1 MAPMLR
7 ITERHRCC
15 VSLSDIVSLNGTAS
29 VIRCRSVMPEHATQ
43 KVCDTPRVGVRATD
57 GQTRKATRPLRRQAR
72 RPLSHPLILLLLRLL
87 SFSSLSLSLS
97 LSTNRPVDRQ
107 ARRTPVLAAPR
118 SRTRVRPERPPAPP
132 ARADRIAI
140 TPDHVDHVAR
150 SLQSRRPITSPRA
163 GSPPRRKPAPGRVD
177 PRRVRRDGAV
187 TGP

>member
-1 MAPMLR
+1 MLR

-43 KVCDTPRVGVRATD
+43 KVSDTPRVGVRATD

-140 TPDHVDHVAR
+140 TSRLITSPDHVAR
-150 SLQSRRPITSPRA
+150 PRRPITSTT
-163 GSPPRRKPAPGRVD
+163 SPGRCNHVARS
-177 PRRVRRDGAV
+177 RRLEPVRDGVV